1 MFVRKYHNSAVT
13 TAGSCRCNST
23 TLSSAGLYPNPCI
36 CLGPASVFIVNW
48 AIIFSF
54 QALSNVSQR
63 CSKTS
68 RSRGVWRTHP
78 SFQHRSQ
85 VGERQ
90 EKMSSIHVLI
100 MVFVP
105 TVNPEDHQAWMQT
118 IITQPADLS
127 LLTKVTDK
135 LLHSRGNLAQF
146 PGKKWNCYRSTRYLP
161 VLELL
166 PWMSC
171 SAENATLVIYPRC
184 QFGLSFLL
192 SGFFW
197 DEDKHVVAKYKVYLQ
212 AWKWRVKFTLNFR
225 ASVVTSVFI
234 SCVIINTDQFPTSYF
249 FLSADTFKTQ

>member
-1 MFVRKYHNSAVT
+1 
-13 TAGSCRCNST
+13 
-23 TLSSAGLYPNPCI
+23 
-36 CLGPASVFIVNW
+36 
-48 AIIFSF
+48 
-54 QALSNVSQR
+54 
-63 CSKTS
+63 
-68 RSRGVWRTHP
+68 
-78 SFQHRSQ
+78 
-85 VGERQ
+85 
-90 EKMSSIHVLI
+90 
-100 MVFVP
+100 
-105 TVNPEDHQAWMQT
+105 MQT
-118 IITQPADLS
+118 IITRPADLS

-212 AWKWRVKFTLNFR
+212 AWKWRVKIHPNFQG
-225 ASVVTSVFI
+225 I
-234 SCVIINTDQFPTSYF
+234 SSHLCIYFLCYYKYWPISYKL
-249 FLSADTFKTQ
+249 FLSVSGYSQNTIKC